1 MRLFALI
8 MALVVLIACT
18 PTSIQATTPDSPTI
32 TAPSESPAPT
42 PAPPRMG
49 RLGLGFA
56 AGETSSMGIYP
67 APMYGAYVFYGV
79 SPAVTIGLHAGFISG
94 SSSGDEKD
102 FDNVT
107 TFNLAPYAQFFFA
120 SRKDF
125 SPYIKVAFS
134 YLSYSITTTD
144 SYDKEKTSDKSASS
158 IWAAIGLRYNA
169 SESVGISGGMRFLDI
184 GISGDNKISA
194 FGLATPSVSVD
205 FTF

>member
-1 MRLFALI
+1 MKLLALVL
-8 MALVVLIACT
+8 ALVVLIAWT
-18 PTSIQATTPDSPTI
+18 PTPVLASTPDAPTI
-32 TAPSESPAPT
+32 SAPTETPSPT

-67 APMYGAYVFYGV
+67 VPMYGAYVFYGV
-79 SPAVTIGLHAGFISG
+79 SPAVAIGLHAGFISG

-120 SRKDF
+120 GRKDF
-125 SPYIKVAFS
+125 SPYVKVAFS
-134 YLSYSITTTD
+134 YLSYSVTTTD
-144 SYDKEKTSDKSASS
+144 SYGKEKTSDKSASS
-158 IWAAIGLRYNA
+158 LWAAIGIRYNA